1 MESTL
6 FNTFLML
13 EFKNMHILFLAF
25 LTSLTLSFLSIPAII
40 RISKV
45 KHLFDE
51 PDARKCHKSKIPTL
65 GGIAIFGAM
74 IFSLTFWSDQVL
86 IRELQYILASL
97 MVLFYVGVKDDLLN
111 IRAYK
116 KLIVQIVASFI
127 IVHFAGIRL
136 YSFFGLFGIYDLD
149 IVSSYLISIFT
160 ITSLTNALNLIDGV
174 DGLAGSIGIL
184 VSLVFGVWFSCVQSY
199 QYAILSFTMMG
210 ALIGFIYYNW
220 SPAKIFMGD
229 TGSLIVGFVSAILAI
244 KFIEIN
250 RHMDR
255 EADFKVI
262 SVPVVTI
269 SILIIPI
276 FDTIRIFSIR
286 ILNGRSPFSPDRNHI
301 HHLLLDRGMNHSQTV
316 LTLLGVNIGMIILS
330 YFLQGRIVG
339 ELLLLIVAAVPFLLT
354 FLLTYFKADK
364 KQSTS
369 H

>member
-1 MESTL
+1 
-6 FNTFLML
+6 
-13 EFKNMHILFLAF
+13 MHTLFLAF
-25 LTSLTLSFLSIPAII
+25 LTALILSFLSIPSIV

-51 PDARKCHKSKIPTL
+51 PDSRKCHKSRVPTL
-65 GGIAIFGAM
+65 GGVAIFGAM
-74 IFSLTFWSDQVL
+74 IFSLTFWSDQEL

-97 MVLFYVGVKDDLLN
+97 MILFYVGVKDDLLN

-127 IVHFAGIRL
+127 IVHYAGIRL
-136 YSFFGLFGIYDLD
+136 FSFFGLFGIHDLD
-149 IVSSYLISIFT
+149 VFSSYAISIFT
-160 ITSLTNALNLIDGV
+160 ITSLTNAFNLIDGI

-184 VSLVFGVWFSCVQSY
+184 VSLIFGVWFSCVHSY

-269 SILIIPI
+269 SILVIPI
-276 FDTIRIFSIR
+276 FDTIRIFSVR
-286 ILNGRSPFSPDRNHI
+286 ILKGRSPFAPDRNHI
-301 HHLLLDRGMNHSQTV
+301 HHLLLDRGMTHSQTV
-316 LTLLGVNIGMIILS
+316 LTLLGVNIGLIVLS

-339 ELLLLIVAAVPFLLT
+339 EILLLVVAAIPCLLT
-354 FLLTYFKADK
+354 LLLVKLK
-364 KQSTS
+364 

>member
-1 MESTL
+1 
-6 FNTFLML
+6 
-13 EFKNMHILFLAF
+13 MHTLFLAF
-25 LTSLTLSFLSIPAII
+25 LTALILSFLSIPSIV

-51 PDARKCHKSKIPTL
+51 PDSRKCHKSRVPTL
-65 GGIAIFGAM
+65 GGVAIFGAM
-74 IFSLTFWSDQVL
+74 IFSLTFWSDQEL

-97 MVLFYVGVKDDLLN
+97 MILFYVGVKDDLLN

-127 IVHFAGIRL
+127 IVHYAGIRL
-136 YSFFGLFGIYDLD
+136 YSFFGLFGIHDLD
-149 IVSSYLISIFT
+149 VFSSYAISIFT
-160 ITSLTNALNLIDGV
+160 ITSLTNAFNLIDGI

-184 VSLVFGVWFSCVQSY
+184 VSLIFGVWFSCVHSY

-269 SILIIPI
+269 SILVIPI
-276 FDTIRIFSIR
+276 FDTIRIFSVR
-286 ILNGRSPFSPDRNHI
+286 ILKGRSPFAPDRNHI
-301 HHLLLDRGMNHSQTV
+301 HHLLLDRGMTHSQTV
-316 LTLLGVNIGMIILS
+316 LTLLGVNIGLIVLS

-339 ELLLLIVAAVPFLLT
+339 EILLLVVAAIPCLLT
-354 FLLTYFKADK
+354 LLLVKLK
-364 KQSTS
+364 